1 MPAPSSSGLFGQ
13 SCVWHANMLFKTMNI
28 QAMWMGHIEGFDRF
42 QYQTKSVEVLQTRI
56 GFSSIVGWKSKVKDA
71 SEIQIMC
78 ETDPSAVRIR
88 RCDVLQCPRGSQ
100 LRSIGAEVV
109 KIYSRRALTR
119 AVTALS
125 LSQHSW
131 QLLWQSTV
139 IRLLQYLNPCD
150 SIPIIATGLRKDQI
164 NVYRDFDEKR
174 KDNGK
179 EIDNEN
185 KTKLVK

>member
-1 MPAPSSSGLFGQ
+1 M
-13 SCVWHANMLFKTMNI
+13 V
-28 QAMWMGHIEGFDRF
+28 FDRF

-56 GFSSIVGWKSKVKDA
+56 VFSSIVGWKSKEKDVLV
-71 SEIQIMC
+71 SEIRGMC

-125 LSQHSW
+125 LSQLS
-131 QLLWQSTV
+131 
-139 IRLLQYLNPCD
+139 
-150 SIPIIATGLRKDQI
+150 
-164 NVYRDFDEKR
+164 
-174 KDNGK
+174 
-179 EIDNEN
+179 
-185 KTKLVK
+185 